1 MALTERTL
9 GLLVD
14 LVENKM
20 TSMQIA
26 DREDAREFVGLQRC
40 LAELRSSRG
49 MPAGQSLP
57 ESSPKSAAAAV
68 RRRCV
73 RWRAAKTK
81 TGRPRAA
88 RFHMRHA
95 PSYGA
100 SFFLSVSL
108 SSAGLALPPEAFIA

>member
-40 LAELRSSRG
+40 LAELRSFRG
-49 MPAGQSLP
+49 
-57 ESSPKSAAAAV
+57 SPTTQV
-68 RRRCV
+68 VPTEIRRR
-73 RWRAAKTK
+73 
-81 TGRPRAA
+81 GRPPK
-88 RFHMRHA
+88 MREL
-95 PSYGA
+95 A
-100 SFFLSVSL
+100 SC
-108 SSAGLALPPEAFIA
+108 

>member
-40 LAELRSSRG
+40 LPSFAPRAVCPPGKS
-49 MPAGQSLP
+49 PP
-57 ESSPKSAAAAV
+57 EWFRN
-68 RRRCV
+68 RRR
-73 RWRAAKTK
+73 
-81 TGRPRAA
+81 GRPPKVRV
-88 RFHMRHA
+88 M
-95 PSYGA
+95 A
-100 SFFLSVSL
+100 SC
-108 SSAGLALPPEAFIA
+108 

>member
-20 TSMQIA
+20 TSLEIA

-49 MPAGQSLP
+49 TPGQV
-57 ESSPKSAAAAV
+57 AAAALV
-68 RRRCV
+68 PEIRRR
-73 RWRAAKTK
+73 
-81 TGRPRAA
+81 GRPPKVRT
-88 RFHMRHA
+88 M
-95 PSYGA
+95 A
-100 SFFLSVSL
+100 SC
-108 SSAGLALPPEAFIA
+108 

>member
-20 TSMQIA
+20 TSLQIA

-49 MPAGQSLP
+49 MPGQVAAGLVP
-57 ESSPKSAAAAV
+57 EI
-68 RRRCV
+68 RRR
-73 RWRAAKTK
+73 
-81 TGRPRAA
+81 GRPPKVRT
-88 RFHMRHA
+88 M
-95 PSYGA
+95 A
-100 SFFLSVSL
+100 SC
-108 SSAGLALPPEAFIA
+108 

>member
-49 MPAGQSLP
+49 MPVGQVAAGVVP
-57 ESSPKSAAAAV
+57 EI
-68 RRRCV
+68 RRR
-73 RWRAAKTK
+73 
-81 TGRPRAA
+81 GRPPKVRA
-88 RFHMRHA
+88 M
-95 PSYGA
+95 A
-100 SFFLSVSL
+100 SC
-108 SSAGLALPPEAFIA
+108 

>member
-40 LAELRSSRG
+40 LAELRSVRSA
-49 MPAGQSLP
+49 PVGQAASAASAALP
-57 ESSPKSAAAAV
+57 EI
-68 RRRCV
+68 RRR
-73 RWRAAKTK
+73 
-81 TGRPRAA
+81 GRPPKMRAL
-88 RFHMRHA
+88 
-95 PSYGA
+95 A
-100 SFFLSVSL
+100 SC
-108 SSAGLALPPEAFIA
+108 

>member
-40 LAELRSSRG
+40 LAELRSTRG
-49 MPAGQSLP
+49 MPAGQAAGVVP
-57 ESSPKSAAAAV
+57 EI
-68 RRRCV
+68 RRR
-73 RWRAAKTK
+73 
-81 TGRPRAA
+81 GRPPKVRT
-88 RFHMRHA
+88 M
-95 PSYGA
+95 A
-100 SFFLSVSL
+100 SC
-108 SSAGLALPPEAFIA
+108 